1 MTKLLEKAIATV
13 RQLSEEEQDTAA
25 RLLLAFANPDAARFE
40 LTDDQLAEVEQAKR
54 EVRMGRLATPSDMEA
69 VWRRFNR

>member
-13 RQLSEEEQDTAA
+13 RKLSEEEQDIAA
-25 RLLLAFANPDAARFE
+25 KLLLAFANPEASHFQ
-40 LTDDQLAEVEQAKR
+40 LTDDQLAEVEQAKQ
-54 EVRMGRLATPSDMEA
+54 EVRMGRLATPSEMDA